1 MPTLKAGQRLAE
13 DYGSKVAM
21 LRERFFPVTFADLS
35 DIESQHNRSPFTIEQ
50 STTTEEITA
59 ILAGCSASSAPGDD
73 EIPFSFLKA
82 LGEPVIQAL
91 THLTN
96 VSLKLEHLPPFLKR
110 ARTIVIKKPGKD
122 SYEIP
127 GAWRP
132 IALLKTIGKVIE
144 KVVAKRI
151 REAAEAEN
159 LLPPQQMG
167 ARAGR
172 STSTAL
178 ELLTCMVRT
187 IWREHKGQV
196 ESLLSLDI
204 LGAFDTV

>member
-1 MPTLKAGQRLAE
+1 
-13 DYGSKVAM
+13 M
-21 LRERFFPVTFADLS
+21 LVLR
-35 DIESQHNRSPFTIEQ
+35 
-50 STTTEEITA
+50 
-59 ILAGCSASSAPGDD
+59 
-73 EIPFSFLKA
+73 
-82 LGEPVIQAL
+82 VIGG
-91 THLTN
+91 
-96 VSLKLEHLPPFLKR
+96 P
-110 ARTIVIKKPGKD
+110 KD

-178 ELLTCMVRT
+178 
-187 IWREHKGQV
+187 
-196 ESLLSLDI
+196 
-204 LGAFDTV
+204 